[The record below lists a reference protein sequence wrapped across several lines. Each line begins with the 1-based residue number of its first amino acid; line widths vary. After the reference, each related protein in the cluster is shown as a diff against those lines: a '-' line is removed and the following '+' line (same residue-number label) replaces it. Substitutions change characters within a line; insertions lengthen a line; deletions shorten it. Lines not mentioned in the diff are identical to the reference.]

1 MRGAPARLTPTRV
14 PSHHSANH
22 SDPNNHGHLSLT
34 LTPRSESRQVL
45 RLAALRNTTRIRRCA
60 SHNNLKQKRRTN
72 GCPARTP
79 SRFIIHS
86 KAKKNMRVVNTCHTY
101 PDPHCNG
108 GNPPGVR
115 LQSRCFNFFP
125 DRSEPRRLQRDMFR
139 LREGPLADVAPAVG
153 RHERCENT
161 WRRLERVRVWRNLV
175 SL

>member
-86 KAKKNMRVVNTCHTY
+86 KAKKTCVLSTHVTHIRILTATVGIL
-101 PDPHCNG
+101 PACAS
-108 GNPPGVR
+108 NPVASISSPTD
-115 LQSRCFNFFP
+115 QSLVGC
-125 DRSEPRRLQRDMFR
+125 SETCS
-139 LREGPLADVAPAVG
+139 GCGKA
-153 RHERCENT
+153 H
-161 WRRLERVRVWRNLV
+161 
-175 SL
+175 